1 MSTET
6 STDLTTDW
14 IFTRS
19 VTRKMFEEDIS
30 VGDVLDVIEQPTDKM
45 HQQDDDSDDIYV
57 YVGDGLAVICNDAER
72 VVITILLRGSR

>member
-1 MSTET
+1 MST
-6 STDLTTDW
+6 STNEEW

-30 VGDVLDVIEQPTDKM
+30 VGDVLDVIEQPVDKM

-57 YVGDGLAVICNDAER
+57 YVGDGIAVICNDAER
-72 VVITILLRGSR
+72 VVITILLRGAR